1 MEAPKL
7 LRTQYPGLMSTY
19 HTPHICGQC
28 GAHIGDDWSFCP
40 ECGMP
45 TGLTQKDFEESG
57 RMLDTI
63 EAAGTCTPM
72 DTKQMSRC
80 ARCRNHH
87 YDMGQKQKFFC
98 RLGHQ
103 NNFSMQED
111 KGECQD
117 FKSRYLEFPL
127 TIQGIEVR
135 ECLPPMRQVG
145 KLVRVRPCGDE
156 NTYLGVYL
164 GELARAPMVYTRSDS
179 KQLFVSLYQN
189 PAIFVPALSC
199 IVWGDESWWSI
210 IETENDLRDIS
221 NNDIAS
227 QWYVRL
233 AGKMFSQGNKN
244 NGEEEP

>member
-1 MEAPKL
+1 MKAPKL
-7 LRTQYPGLMSTY
+7 LSTRYPGLMSTY

-40 ECGMP
+40 ECGTP
-45 TGLTQKDFEESG
+45 TGLTQQDFEESN
-57 RMLDTI
+57 RMLGAVQ
-63 EAAGTCTPM
+63 EAGICTPM

-87 YDMGQKQKFFC
+87 YDVERKFFC

-103 NNFSMQED
+103 DNFSMQED

-127 TIQGIEVR
+127 TVQGIEVR
-135 ECLPPMRQVG
+135 ECLPPMREVG
-145 KLVRVRPCGDE
+145 KLVRVRLCDDDK
-156 NTYLGVYL
+156 TYLGVYL
-164 GELARAPMVYTRSDS
+164 GELARAPMAYTRSDS
-179 KQLFVSLYQN
+179 QNLIVSLYQN
-189 PAIFVPALSC
+189 PALFVPALSR

-210 IETENDLRDIS
+210 IGNEDDLRNIS
-221 NNDIAS
+221 NDDIAS

-233 AGKMFSQGNKN
+233 AKDLFSMGETN

>member
-1 MEAPKL
+1 MKAPKL
-7 LRTQYPGLMSTY
+7 LSTRYPGLMSTY

-28 GAHIGDDWSFCP
+28 GTHIGDDWSFCP
-40 ECGMP
+40 ECGTP
-45 TGLTQKDFEESG
+45 TGLTQQDFEESN
-57 RMLDTI
+57 RMLDAVQ
-63 EAAGTCTPM
+63 EAGTCTPM

-87 YDMGQKQKFFC
+87 YDVGQKRKFFC

-103 NNFSMQED
+103 DNFSMQED

-127 TIQGIEVR
+127 TVQGIEVR
-135 ECLPPMRQVG
+135 ECLPPMREVG
-145 KLVRVRPCGDE
+145 KLVRVRLCDDDK
-156 NTYLGVYL
+156 TYLGVYL
-164 GELARAPMVYTRSDS
+164 GELARAPMAYTRSDS
-179 KQLFVSLYQN
+179 QNLIVSLYQN
-189 PAIFVPALSC
+189 PALFVPALSR

-210 IETENDLRDIS
+210 IESEDDLRNIS
-221 NNDIAS
+221 NDNIAS

-233 AGKMFSQGNKN
+233 AKDLFSMGETN

>member
-1 MEAPKL
+1 MKAPKL
-7 LRTQYPGLMSTY
+7 LSTRDPGLMSTY

-40 ECGMP
+40 ECGTP
-45 TGLTQKDFEESG
+45 TGLTQQDFEESN
-57 RMLDTI
+57 RMLGAVQ
-63 EAAGTCTPM
+63 EAGICTPM

-87 YDMGQKQKFFC
+87 YDVERKFFC

-103 NNFSMQED
+103 DNFSMQED

-127 TIQGIEVR
+127 TVQGIEVR
-135 ECLPPMRQVG
+135 ECLPPMREVG
-145 KLVRVRPCGDE
+145 KLVRVRLCDDDK
-156 NTYLGVYL
+156 TYLGVYL
-164 GELARAPMVYTRSDS
+164 GELARAPMAYTRSDS
-179 KQLFVSLYQN
+179 QNLIVSLYQN
-189 PAIFVPALSC
+189 PALFVPALSR

-210 IETENDLRDIS
+210 IESEDDLRNIS
-221 NNDIAS
+221 NDNIAS

-233 AGKMFSQGNKN
+233 AKDLFSVGETN